1 MKTPIFKRLMTAGL
15 LVFSLAAAAED
26 IDLFA
31 IPPRTDIPKPNVL
44 IIVDNTANWNLAF
57 PAEKKA
63 LADTIASL
71 PNDAFR
77 IGILFSAETGG
88 DNSGEAKGGYVRAAI
103 RSMNEDSKASKARYA
118 AMVTSLDKEAD
129 KSNGGAA
136 SLVMAE
142 AYRYLSGG
150 APYAGNFKAKTDYKG
165 NISGTPESNA
175 VYALTGS
182 DSGWDGNA
190 LASKNAT
197 QYNRPSSN
205 CQKNFIIYISNGP
218 SQDNSTD
225 IAKANAMLSEAGGD
239 ITPIPVSPSGSQG
252 NVSDEWARFMKQ
264 SAMNVRIFTID
275 VDRQTTGQGPGW
287 TALLKSMASVSDGK
301 YFDVSTAEGS
311 TSKALQD
318 ALNSTLSE
326 IQSVNS
332 VFASVSL
339 PVSVNTQ
346 GTYLNQVFIG
356 LFRPSILPQW
366 PGNLKQYK
374 LGYDSTGSLS
384 TLDADDKD
392 AISGGGTGF
401 IAECARSFW
410 TPTLANADDYWDGKP
425 MGSCLSIANSAKSN
439 TPDGN
444 IVEKGGQAYKL
455 RGAAAYKTATAAD
468 RTVYTCAPE
477 QASCTG
483 LTLFKAD
490 NTAITNAMLGAADS
504 IGRGELINWARGENL
519 KDPPE
524 LGLSHPIRP
533 LVHGDVV
540 HSRPVAIDFGAD
552 AGGVVVFYGAN
563 DGMLR
568 AISGNRDGGG
578 ELWSFMAPEFYPHIK
593 RVYDNTTPIKFKEQE
608 ATTVT
613 PKPKRYGFDGVITAY
628 RDAGS
633 TWLYGTLRRGGR
645 SIYAFDVTTPA
656 APKLKWK
663 RGCPNNFQDDGSV
676 SDVGCNGGFEGIGQ
690 TWAAPNPLKARGYS
704 VSGAGTEKPMLIMA
718 GGYDPCEDGDP
729 ASCASTRGN
738 KIYILDA
745 DTGTLLKTLDTDR
758 AVVADVFVVNNSS
771 NGMAEWAYAADMGGN
786 VYRISGVDA
795 NTPFKDT
802 LPGDW
807 TITKIASLGGSGAD
821 ARKFIFTPDIVK
833 DNDQYILLLG
843 SGDREKPLNSYTAAM
858 GVANK
863 FFMLKDDPGD
873 SAWLTSEQDNCGAA
887 VICMNSLE
895 PIANDG
901 ASPTLATV
909 LGKKGWALALEP
921 GEQTVTSAITI
932 FGTVTFLTHEPAP
945 AITDP
950 NVCTPGL
957 GTSRVYN
964 ISYANATNMN
974 GTESRSRTVAG
985 GGLPPSPVAGMV
997 TLDSGETVPFCIG
1010 CDPESPLKGADPP
1023 PPVMAKQ
1030 PKSRVYWYLQQ

>member
-1 MKTPIFKRLMTAGL
+1 MKTPLLKRLMTAGL
-15 LVFSLAAAAED
+15 LVFSLAAMAED

-31 IPPRTDIPKPNVL
+31 IPPRDDIPKPNVL

-57 PAEKKA
+57 EAEKKA

-77 IGILFSAETGG
+77 IGILFSAETGSG
-88 DNSGEAKGGYVRAAI
+88 DNNVAGGYVRAAI
-103 RSMNEDSKASKARYA
+103 RSMTSENKLIYSKLIE
-118 AMVTSLDKEAD
+118 SLGKEAD
-129 KSNGGAA
+129 KGNGGQA

-150 APYAGNFKAKTDYKG
+150 APYAGNQKAKTDYAG
-165 NISGTPESNA
+165 NISGTPASNA

-182 DSGWDGNA
+182 ETGWDGNA

-205 CQKNFIIYISNGP
+205 CQKNFIIYISNGAP
-218 SQDNSTD
+218 QDNTSVTSQ
-225 IAKANAMLSEAGGD
+225 ANSMLAAAASAAGISGAT
-239 ITPIPVSPSGSQG
+239 TPIPVSPSGSQS
-252 NVSDEWARFMKQ
+252 NVSDEWARFMKKTDLG
-264 SAMNVRIFTID
+264 VTVFTID
-275 VDRQTTGQGPGW
+275 VDKETTGQGPGW
-287 TALLKSMASVSDGK
+287 SALLKSMADVSDGK
-301 YFDVSTAEGS
+301 YFDVSTKDGTTGNAI
-311 TSKALQD
+311 QD
-318 ALNSTLSE
+318 ALNNTLSQ

-356 LFRPSILPQW
+356 LFRPSILPLW

-374 LGYDSTGSLS
+374 LGYDSTGTLS

-392 AISGGGTGF
+392 AISSGGTGF

-410 TPTLANADDYWDGKP
+410 TPSLADTYWEGKP

-444 IVEKGGQAYKL
+444 IVEKGGQAYML
-455 RGAAAYKTATAAD
+455 RGAAAYASAKAVD
-468 RTVYTCAPE
+468 RKVYTCSPT
-477 QASCTG
+477 QAGCTA
-483 LTLFKAD
+483 LTNF
-490 NTAITNAMLGAADS
+490 NTGNEAITQALLDPGATNRDD
-504 IGRGELINWARGENL
+504 LINWARGENL
-519 KDPPE
+519 KDPRE

-552 AGGVVVFYGAN
+552 NGGVVVFYGAN

-568 AISGNRDGGG
+568 AINGNRDGGG

-593 RVYDNTTPIKFKEQE
+593 RIYDNTTPIKFKEQH
-608 ATTVT
+608 
-613 PKPKRYGFDGVITAY
+613 GFDGVITAY
-628 RDAGS
+628 RNGS
-633 TWLYGTLRRGGR
+633 NTWLYGTMRRGGR

-656 APKLKWK
+656 TPALKWK
-663 RGCPNNFQDDGSV
+663 LGCPNNFQDDGSV
-676 SDVGCNGGFEGIGQ
+676 SDADCNTGFAEIGQ

-704 VSGAGTEKPMLIMA
+704 ASGAGTEKPMLIMA

-729 ASCASTRGN
+729 ATGGCASTKGN

-745 DTGTLLKTLDTDR
+745 DTGTLLKTLNTDR
-758 AVVADVFVVNNSS
+758 AVVADVFVVNSS
-771 NGMAEWAYAADMGGN
+771 STGMAEWAYAADMGGN
-786 VYRISGVDA
+786 VYRISGADA
-795 NTPFKDT
+795 NTPFENTAPD
-802 LPGDW
+802 LW
-807 TITKIASLGGSGAD
+807 TITKIAALGGSGAD
-821 ARKFIFTPDIVK
+821 ARKFIFMPDIVK

-858 GVANK
+858 SVANK
-863 FFMLKDDPGD
+863 FFMLKDDPSD
-873 SAWLTSEQDNCGAA
+873 PAWLTSESDNCGSA

-909 LGKKGWALALEP
+909 QGKKGWALALGA

-945 AITDP
+945 VITDP

-964 ISYANATNMN
+964 VSYANATNMN

-1010 CDPESPLKGADPP
+1010 CDPSSPLMGTDPP
-1023 PPVMAKQ
+1023 PPVMANQ